1 MPTQHTTHPQPK
13 RLTPRTLLLHA
24 EHSDY
29 LEEDALDYLEARHIR
44 PSSHTRRTLYIQAW
58 NAGWRPYGEVFN
70 AK

>member
-1 MPTQHTTHPQPK
+1 MPTQHQTQPQP
-13 RLTPRTLLLHA
+13 LTPRTLLLHA

-44 PSSHTRRTLYIQAW
+44 PISHSRRTLYTQAW
-58 NAGWRPYGEVFN
+58 NAGWRPYGKVFN